1 MAHRTRSHRGSQDPS
16 QLELEEPVSGINRR
30 VFLTRSS
37 MTVVAAGV
45 ASAMPALPGVIS
57 DGEAAAPEAESFV
70 ADGEA
75 LDGPLIAH
83 VKSLSSGEMS
93 LYSGEREINIIDRG
107 LAAKLFNASK

>member
-1 MAHRTRSHRGSQDPS
+1 
-16 QLELEEPVSGINRR
+16 
-30 VFLTRSS
+30 

-45 ASAMPALPGVIS
+45 ASAMPAFPSIVNES
-57 DGEAAAPEAESFV
+57 EAAAPEAESAI

-75 LDGPLIAH
+75 LEGPLIAH
-83 VKSLSSGEMS
+83 VKNLSSGEMS